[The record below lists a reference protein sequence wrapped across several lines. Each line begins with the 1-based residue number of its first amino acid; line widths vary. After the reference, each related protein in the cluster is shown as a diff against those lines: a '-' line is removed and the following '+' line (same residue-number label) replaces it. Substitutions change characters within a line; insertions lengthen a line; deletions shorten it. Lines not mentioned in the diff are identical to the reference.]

1 MNTNEST
8 DENAADL
15 MTRDELA
22 EYAGVTPRTVDRWA
36 TAGKLTRHKSARG
49 ARKGLTRYSRKQAD
63 ELIKFAPETEET
75 ASPEPEPATPDGPG
89 PRGRERSLSPE
100 PIRGRAFGPAGG

>member
-63 ELIKFAPETEET
+63 ELIKFAPETEEA
-75 ASPEPEPATPDGPG
+75 ASPEPVTLDDPG
-89 PRGRERSLSPE
+89 ARGRERSLSPE